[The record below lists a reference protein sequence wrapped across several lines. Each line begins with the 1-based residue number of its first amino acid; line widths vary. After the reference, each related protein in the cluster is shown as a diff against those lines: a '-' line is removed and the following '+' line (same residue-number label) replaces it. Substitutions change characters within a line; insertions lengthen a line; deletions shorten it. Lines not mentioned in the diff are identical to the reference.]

1 MRLLDKKELLEL
13 KRNYF
18 SPIQKTLCKKFEQT
32 GGSFTFKVDDN
43 KFVYALIH
51 GYSYLL
57 FSLYMLNKHGIIH
70 YDIKGENIMY
80 DKSRDIPV
88 IIDFGLSIIKKD
100 IKPNFND
107 PDYIDRLSNYFY
119 VYAPDY
125 SLWCL
130 DIHYLCFIINHPN
143 SNVKNE
149 IENMVTIYMQNN
161 KSFHHL

>member
-1 MRLLDKKELLEL
+1 
-13 KRNYF
+13 
-18 SPIQKTLCKKFEQT
+18 
-32 GGSFTFKVDDN
+32 
-43 KFVYALIH
+43 
-51 GYSYLL
+51 
-57 FSLYMLNKHGIIH
+57 MLNNHGIIH

-143 SNVKNE
+143 SDVKNE

-161 KSFHHL
+161 KSFHHISDEMYDVLNILVLNN